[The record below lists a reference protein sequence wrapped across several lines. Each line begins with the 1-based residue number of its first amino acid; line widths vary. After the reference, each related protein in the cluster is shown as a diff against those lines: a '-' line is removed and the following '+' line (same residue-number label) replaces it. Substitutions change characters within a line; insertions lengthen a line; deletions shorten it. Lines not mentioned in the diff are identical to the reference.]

1 MTLNLDV
8 SKLEVHRDGI
18 PKQTIEPSLG
28 VSEFEQ
34 RVWLYHQQHGDG
46 RNQYASAYHLTG
58 EVNMGKLV
66 AALSQLS
73 QDFPIFNQRYLF
85 SDALGLTKQ
94 GVDASLLRVD
104 IEQVVSLEQ
113 AMQYLMALQNQPIAL
128 DDDAPIR
135 FVLYSGDIDGVV
147 LGVVTHQIL
156 SERMDWQSVFQRLSV
171 RYNQPSLKRDWEGAS
186 PGQSAHIGYTPLTP
200 QSDIGNTC
208 FAWLQSAQPE
218 LVVEQSWPATP
229 KDSPEPPMLA
239 RKYRVS
245 LQGSVLDD
253 YGLSQPN
260 KKEVLSV
267 IAALF
272 ARYLAVNAN
281 TDQCDLYLPYDVE
294 RRAFELNGAMI
305 ETGLIAIKVPH
316 VSAPIERN
324 SAEILAHLNQ
334 SREHYAASYHGQQGA
349 ALVTWLVDPSVHLQ
363 LDQVNAEKSLFAAA
377 HPKFAVTLG
386 VGLNCQGAL
395 VLELTLAAGASPYI
409 GAFMLE
415 QFVAQI
421 GGKAAS
427 SLHLHE
433 SDNREP
439 ASVSN
444 TASQTHEQTQ
454 AAVEAAILAE
464 FRTALANQTMT
475 ADDDF
480 FDFGGHSLIA
490 TRVIGRLLSDH
501 GIEIHI
507 NDMFSFPSAK
517 QLAQQARVQQAKV
530 QQAVVHQPSHF
541 EAKATAQSQHNPIAL
556 DRAPLSLAQHSL
568 WKAMSKYASVG
579 LNNIF
584 NLPFALKFLDRVD
597 EAAFGRA
604 FHAILLRHTGL
615 RTRFSTEENQP
626 YQQVIPVE
634 KLAEYQWFW
643 TSQQN
648 GGLSVSDLLAQ
659 EAEYAFDL
667 DNELPLRL
675 RFVTDDADGAQYL
688 SLLFHHIVLDEW
700 SLNTMMDELALAYR
714 CYVQGH
720 EPQWHMQ
727 PRPFHE
733 FARKQR
739 ASDVNQAHLSYWLNK
754 FEGLPWAEPIFPAHH
769 PLSVEQQVESGEGGW
784 VEIKIPQRVSS
795 QLYALAKA
803 RSASLFNVVYAAI
816 AASLRLLG
824 APEKLIVGTPAAGR
838 LDADYFDTVGYFTT
852 LGVQLVDFTGVK
864 SLWQL
869 IEQVKNSINESMA
882 YTDIPIDLIEEGLK
896 GIDHDTEGHM
906 FEVFIQLHA
915 KNKFHGAFELSENER
930 VRFQQVDPDKSESG
944 LGLQFEVMEES
955 IDGEQTLRVM
965 MSYMN
970 KNYSPAQ
977 VTLLSDVNRRLF
989 EVFAGCVAQDQDLAQ
1004 LQEQVAALEATV
1016 CLAHKGA

>member
-8 SKLEVHRDGI
+8 SKLEAHRDGI
-18 PKQTIEPSLG
+18 PQQTIEPSLG

-34 RVWLYHQQHGDG
+34 RVWLYHQQHDDG
-46 RNQYASAYHLTG
+46 RSQYASAYHLTG

-85 SDALGLTKQ
+85 NDALGLTKQ
-94 GVDASLLRVD
+94 GVEASLLRVD

-113 AMQYLMALQNQPIAL
+113 AMQHLMVLQNQPIAL

-156 SERMDWQSVFQRLSV
+156 SERMDWQSVFQRLSA
-171 RYNQPSLKRDWEGAS
+171 RYNQPSLKRDWEGVS
-186 PGQSAHIGYTPLTP
+186 PGKSAHIGYTPLTP

-229 KDSPEPPMLA
+229 KYSPEHSLLA

-272 ARYLAVNAN
+272 ARYLAVNAH
-281 TDQCDLYLPYDVE
+281 TDQCDLYLPYNVE

-305 ETGLIAIKVPH
+305 ETGLIALKVPN
-316 VSAPIERN
+316 VFAPIERN
-324 SAEILAHLNQ
+324 SAEILAQLNQ
-334 SREHYAASYHGQQGA
+334 SREHYVASYHGQQGA

-439 ASVSN
+439 ANVSK
-444 TASQTHEQTQ
+444 TTSQTHEQTQ

-517 QLAQQARVQQAKV
+517 QLAQQAKV
-530 QQAVVHQPSHF
+530 QQAVVHQPSHC
-541 EAKATAQSQHNPIAL
+541 EAKAAAQSQHNPIAL

-615 RTRFSTEENQP
+615 RTRFSTEDNQP

-634 KLAEYQWFW
+634 KLADYQWFW

-769 PLSVEQQVESGEGGW
+769 PLSVEQQVECGEGGW

-864 SLWQL
+864 SIWQL

-896 GIDHDTEGHM
+896 GVDHDTEGHM

-970 KNYSPAQ
+970 KNYSPSQ

-989 EVFAGCVAQDQDLAQ
+989 EVFADCVAQDQDLAQ

>member
-1 MTLNLDV
+1 MTLNLDL
-8 SKLEVHRDGI
+8 SKLEAHRDGI

-34 RVWLYHQQHGDG
+34 RVWLYHQQHDDG
-46 RNQYASAYHLTG
+46 RSQYASAYHLTG

-66 AALSQLS
+66 AVLSQLS

-85 SDALGLTKQ
+85 NDALGLTKQ

-113 AMQYLMALQNQPIAL
+113 AMQHLMALQNQPIAL

-135 FVLYSGDIDGVV
+135 FVLYSGHIDGVV

-156 SERMDWQSVFQRLSV
+156 SERMDWQSVFQRLSA

-229 KDSPEPPMLA
+229 KHSPEPPMLA

-305 ETGLIAIKVPH
+305 ETGLVAIKVPH

-324 SAEILAHLNQ
+324 SAEILAKLNQ

-433 SDNREP
+433 SDNCEP
-439 ASVSN
+439 ANVSK
-444 TASQTHEQTQ
+444 TTSQTHEQTQ
-454 AAVEAAILAE
+454 AAILAE

-517 QLAQQARVQQAKV
+517 QLAQQAKV
-530 QQAVVHQPSHF
+530 QQAVMHQPSHF
-541 EAKATAQSQHNPIAL
+541 EAKAAAQSQHNPIAL

-615 RTRFSTEENQP
+615 RTRFSTEDNQP

-769 PLSVEQQVESGEGGW
+769 PLRVEQQVECGEGGW

-864 SLWQL
+864 SIWQL

-896 GIDHDTEGHM
+896 GVDHDTEGHM

-970 KNYSPAQ
+970 KNYSPSQ

-1004 LQEQVAALEATV
+1004 LQEQVAALEATA

>member
-8 SKLEVHRDGI
+8 SKLEAHRDGI
-18 PKQTIEPSLG
+18 PQQTIEPSLS

-46 RNQYASAYHLTG
+46 RSQYASAYHLTG

-73 QDFPIFNQRYLF
+73 QDFPLFNQRYLF
-85 SDALGLTKQ
+85 NDALGLTKQ
-94 GVDASLLRVD
+94 GIEASLLRVD
-104 IEQVVSLEQ
+104 IENVVSLEQ
-113 AMQYLMALQNQPIAL
+113 AMQHLMALQNQPIAL

-156 SERMDWQSVFQRLSV
+156 SERMDWQSVFQRLSA

-186 PGQSAHIGYTPLTP
+186 PGRSAHVGYTPLTP
-200 QSDIGNTC
+200 QRDIGNTC
-208 FAWLQSAQPE
+208 FAWLQSAQPDI
-218 LVVEQSWPATP
+218 VIEQSWPATP
-229 KDSPEPPMLA
+229 THSPERSLLA

-272 ARYLAVNAN
+272 ARYLAVNAHA
-281 TDQCDLYLPYDVE
+281 QQFDLYLPYDVE

-305 ETGLIAIKVPH
+305 ETGLIAVKVTN
-316 VSAPIERN
+316 VFAPIERN
-324 SAEILAHLNQ
+324 SSEILAQLNL
-334 SREHYAASYHGQQGA
+334 SREHYSASYHGQQGA

-363 LDQVNAEKSLFAAA
+363 LDQVNAEKRLFAAA

-395 VLELTLAAGASPYI
+395 VLDLTLAADASPHI

-415 QFVAQI
+415 QFVALI

-439 ASVSN
+439 ANVSN
-444 TASQTHEQTQ
+444 TTMQTHEQTQ

-464 FRTALANQTMT
+464 FRTALANQTMA

-517 QLAQQARVQQAKV
+517 QLAQQARVYQAI
-530 QQAVVHQPSHF
+530 VHQPSHF
-541 EAKATAQSQHNPIAL
+541 DAKAAVPSQRNPIVL
-556 DRAPLSLAQHSL
+556 DKAPLSLAQNSL

-615 RTRFSTEENQP
+615 RTRFSTEDNQP

-643 TSQQN
+643 TSQQSE
-648 GGLSVSDLLAQ
+648 GLPVNDLLAQ

-714 CYVQGH
+714 CYVQGR
-720 EPQWHMQ
+720 EPQWPMQ

-769 PLSVEQQVESGEGGW
+769 PLSVEQQVECGEGGW
-784 VEIKIPQRVSS
+784 VEIKIPQRVSR
-795 QLYALAKA
+795 QLYVLAKA

-852 LGVQLVDFTGVK
+852 LGVQLVDFAGVK
-864 SLWQL
+864 SIWQL
-869 IEQVKNSINESMA
+869 IEQVKNSINESMS

-896 GIDHDTEGHM
+896 GVDHGTEGHM

-989 EVFAGCVAQDQDLAQ
+989 EVFADCVAQDQDLDQ
-1004 LQEQVAALEATV
+1004 LQEQVAVLEATA

>member
-8 SKLEVHRDGI
+8 SKLEAHRDGI
-18 PKQTIEPSLG
+18 PQQTIEPSLS

-46 RNQYASAYHLTG
+46 RSQYASVYHLTG

-85 SDALGLTKQ
+85 NDALGLTKQ
-94 GVDASLLRVD
+94 GVEASLLRVD
-104 IEQVVSLEQ
+104 IENVVSLEQ
-113 AMQYLMALQNQPIAL
+113 AMQHLMALQNQPIAL

-171 RYNQPSLKRDWEGAS
+171 RYNQPSLKRDWEGGL
-186 PGQSAHIGYTPLTP
+186 PGRSVHIGYTPLTP
-200 QSDIGNTC
+200 QSDIDNTC
-208 FAWLQSAQPE
+208 FAWLQSAQSE
-218 LVVEQSWPATP
+218 LVVEQSWSATP
-229 KDSPEPPMLA
+229 KHSPERSFLA

-245 LQGSVLDD
+245 LQCSVLDV

-272 ARYLAVNAN
+272 ARYLADN
-281 TDQCDLYLPYDVE
+281 THTDLCDLYLPYDVE

-305 ETGLIAIKVPH
+305 ETGLIAVKVPN
-316 VSAPIERN
+316 VLVPIEHS
-324 SAEILAHLNQ
+324 SAEILAQLNQ
-334 SREHYAASYHGQQGA
+334 SRKHYSSSYHGKQGA

-363 LDQVNAEKSLFAAA
+363 LDQVNAEKRLFAAA

-395 VLELTLAAGASPYI
+395 VLELTLAAGASSHI

-415 QFVAQI
+415 QFVALI

-439 ASVSN
+439 N
-444 TASQTHEQTQ
+444 TIIKTHEQTQ
-454 AAVEAAILAE
+454 AAVEEAILEE
-464 FRTALANQTMT
+464 FRMALANRKMT
-475 ADDDF
+475 TDDDF

-507 NDMFSFPSAK
+507 NDMFRYPSAK
-517 QLAQQARVQQAKV
+517 QLAQQAA
-530 QQAVVHQPSHF
+530 VHQLAHF
-541 EAKATAQSQHNPIAL
+541 KASTAVQSQHNPIAL
-556 DRAPLSLAQHSL
+556 DKAPLSLAQNSL
-568 WKAMSKYASVG
+568 WKAMSKYANVG

-597 EAAFGRA
+597 EEAFARA
-604 FHAILLRHTGL
+604 FHAILVRHTGL
-615 RTRFSTEENQP
+615 RTRFSIEDYQP
-626 YQQVIPVE
+626 YQQVIPEE
-634 KLAEYQWFW
+634 KLTEYQWFW

-648 GGLSVSDLLAQ
+648 GELSVSDLLAQ

-667 DNELPLRL
+667 NKELPLRL

-714 CYVQGH
+714 CYVQGR
-720 EPQWHMQ
+720 EPQWPMQ

-739 ASDVNQAHLSYWLNK
+739 ASDINQAHLSYWLNK

-769 PLSVEQQVESGEGGW
+769 PLSVEQQVECGEGGW

-803 RSASLFNVVYAAI
+803 RGASLFNVMYAAI

-852 LGVQLVDFTGVK
+852 LGVQLVDFSGVK
-864 SLWQL
+864 SIWQL
-869 IEQVKNSINESMA
+869 IDQVKNSINESMA
-882 YTDIPIDLIEEGLK
+882 YTDIPIDLIEESLK
-896 GIDHDTEGHM
+896 GVDHDTEGHM

-944 LGLQFEVMEES
+944 LGLQFEIMEEI

-970 KNYSPAQ
+970 KNYSPSQ

-989 EVFAGCVAQDQDLAQ
+989 EVFAGCVAQDQDLDQ
-1004 LQEQVAALEATV
+1004 LQEQVAALEATA
-1016 CLAHKGA
+1016 CLAYKGA